1 MSAMDIMLIPAKKIY
16 AKIYLLIF
24 YCQKIVQAKNF
35 LSKILMPKI
44 FQPEILPPKIVLP
57 KLFSSSIGQSKI
69 YPDKKNIC
77 SWKNFAFFILI
88 FSQQIA
94 YIQGGHY
101 P

>member
-1 MSAMDIMLIPAKKIY
+1 MDIMLIPAKKMY
-16 AKIYLLIF
+16 AKTYLLKF
-24 YCQKIVQAKNF
+24 FCQKIVQAKNF

-44 FQPEILPPKIVLP
+44 FQPKILPPKIVLP

-69 YPDKKNIC
+69 YPDKKHLQLKTF
-77 SWKNFAFFILI
+77 SFFILM
-88 FSQQIA
+88 FSPQIT